1 MDDYSGLIRQKLE
14 SDDILMALVDGMV
27 YESAPGMLP
36 QDDKLT
42 GPNQACIGI
51 EFSASTIQPL
61 PGVYFHGYSDNNQQ
75 IFFKVTVQNMT
86 GRNSVIYANSII
98 YRIKDLFKSGSTQR
112 MDGIDYQILITS
124 PFRKTSVFDNAFPN
138 RANVKLEMQINYIM

>member
-1 MDDYSGLIRQKLE
+1 
-14 SDDILMALVDGMV
+14 
-27 YESAPGMLP
+27 
-36 QDDKLT
+36 
-42 GPNQACIGI
+42 
-51 EFSASTIQPL
+51 
-61 PGVYFHGYSDNNQQ
+61 
-75 IFFKVTVQNMT
+75 MT
-86 GRNSVIYANSII
+86 GRNSIIYANSII